1 MKCFRKTIFQK
12 KKDEHPIEQLKKAIV
27 WDNTSIIRIHHYHT
41 QNITK
46 IMNQIMQQWEQKSD
60 LTLYLIMI
68 VKYQDLSIYH
78 QFAYNTG
85 KNHEYI

>member
-1 MKCFRKTIFQK
+1 MFQK
-12 KKDEHPIEQLKKAIV
+12 NNLSKKKGWTSYWAIKKKAIV

-60 LTLYLIMI
+60 LTLYLVMI